1 MLEELTSCN
10 FRLEHFL
17 KSFDILRIKLN
28 PINKINKTNLPMP
41 NKERLR
47 DLNSKIYAYVF
58 TDLARKNS
66 EITSVSRNLAR

>member
-28 PINKINKTNLPMP
+28 PNKQNKL
-41 NKERLR
+41 
-47 DLNSKIYAYVF
+47 
-58 TDLARKNS
+58 TDAEQR
-66 EITSVSRNLAR
+66 TTA